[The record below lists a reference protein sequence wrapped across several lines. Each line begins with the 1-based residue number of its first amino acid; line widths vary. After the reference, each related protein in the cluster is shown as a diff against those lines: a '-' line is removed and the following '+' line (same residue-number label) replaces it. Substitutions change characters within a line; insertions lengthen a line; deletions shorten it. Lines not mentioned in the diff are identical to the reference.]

1 MNIFERIYNSA
12 NNLRLFE
19 IAAETAYKNRIAPEL
34 KNTKLGKPLN
44 ISNAGVVLNRYN
56 EIPIFTDING
66 NEITQSQFVINLYN
80 LGINDGYEP
89 QKVKD
94 AIFYYLYP
102 ANKKFIIPENWSYVE
117 KKKRTYDGKEITVK
131 INLTRH
137 TSLDM
142 VITEIISAYLDN
154 YKIVEMTDK
163 NNKLIF
169 EIKKNNKVLD
179 EVKDKEI
186 LNQLK
191 SQEK

>member
-1 MNIFERIYNSA
+1 MNIFEHVYNSA
-12 NNLRLFE
+12 NNLGLFE
-19 IAAETAYKNRIAPEL
+19 MAAETAYKNRIAPEL
-34 KNTKLGKPLN
+34 KNAKLGKPLN
-44 ISNAGVVLNRYN
+44 ISSAGVVLNSYN

-66 NEITQSQFVINLYN
+66 NEITQSQFVINLYS

-102 ANKKFIIPENWSYVE
+102 AYKKFIIPENWSYLE
-117 KKKRTYDGKEITVK
+117 KKKHTYDGKEITVK

-186 LNQLK
+186 LDQLK